1 MKGIIFNMFNDIVV
15 SRFDEQT
22 WEDILDHA
30 RVSGAYSSVGN
41 YADQD
46 MFALVNA
53 ACEHLEMTPQEC
65 LQWLGREML
74 PQLGRLYPGM
84 LEHYQSTFSTL
95 KALNNVIH
103 PEVVRY
109 HPDAIVPVFHYHEV
123 SDNSMVMEYRSA
135 RGICSFAHGLMLGC
149 SDYYNEAAE
158 IDHFQCRHRGDEHC
172 LFRIVI
178 R

>member
-1 MKGIIFNMFNDIVV
+1 MKGIIFNMLNDIVV

-22 WEDILDHA
+22 WEVLLDNA
-30 RVSGAYSSVGN
+30 RVSGAWSSLGN
-41 YADQD
+41 YDDHD
-46 MFALVNA
+46 MLALVSA
-53 ACEHLEMTPQEC
+53 ASHHLHMTPQAC

-74 PQLGRLYPGM
+74 PRLGDFYPGM
-84 LEHYQSTFSTL
+84 LERFGTTFATL

-123 SDNSMVMEYRSA
+123 TDHSMVMEYRSV
-135 RGICSFAHGLMLGC
+135 RGICSLAHGLMLGC
-149 SDYYNEAAE
+149 SDYYNETVA
-158 IDHFQCRHRGDEHC
+158 IDHIRCRHRGDEHC
-172 LFRIVI
+172 LFRISI